1 MLHAVVAVVN
11 QEGIF
16 TTFLEPSM
24 EIKMVWE
31 INILIVASL
40 AYQMS
45 ETKKG
50 CQYSSQVNKE
60 LFQVKRVFSF
70 PPYNQR
76 TTNGDC
82 LWQKMPGSYI

>member
-50 CQYSSQVNKE
+50 C
-60 LFQVKRVFSF
+60 
-70 PPYNQR
+70 
-76 TTNGDC
+76 
-82 LWQKMPGSYI
+82 